1 MCDCL
6 TLQPPNWKEGYELPE
21 DVHLEAMDAFEITDA
36 VGGQSTNRSPAM
48 LCACC
53 LAKDGFYE
61 SVKVFRGD
69 LYLGQVVGGDVSV
82 RRGCVWAILSASACR
97 RMVLGRKAIRDL
109 AISLPVRPVP

>member
-36 VGGQSTNRSPAM
+36 
-48 LCACC
+48 
-53 LAKDGFYE
+53 DGFYE

-69 LYLGQVVGGDVSV
+69 LYLGQVVGGEWFWEEKRYEIWQSPYQSDRSHEL
-82 RRGCVWAILSASACR
+82 RREDSECEPL
-97 RMVLGRKAIRDL
+97 VLEDLRHARLEPGAHKA
-109 AISLPVRPVP
+109 AG